1 MKRKAII
8 GLVLLLIVAGGALG
22 WWFWSWRNKSG
33 ALRLP
38 GVVEIQE
45 VRLGSKIG
53 GRVLEVKTAEG
64 KMAEEGEELVVFDM
78 PELKAQIEQQQA
90 RVAAAEADAAKMQNG
105 ARPQE
110 LQSAWAMM
118 LMAYDRWWKA
128 ENGFRPEEV
137 RQARDDLK
145 AAEADLKLAQ
155 EEFRREEQLAGTTAG
170 KQADYDIARANLNRA
185 QARRQAV
192 EAKLDLYLA
201 GTREEEKA
209 EAAADFMRAYANF
222 DVLAAG
228 NRYEDI
234 EAAEAR
240 AADARG
246 KLHELEANLAESIV
260 RAPGKIRIEVLAVRK
275 GDIVS
280 PNQPILRVLKAEDQW
295 IRIYVPETELGKI
308 RVGQDVEV
316 TMDANPGKQYPGKV
330 IQIASISEFTP
341 RNVQSAEER
350 KHQVFGVKVR
360 VEDPDG
366 VFKSGMAAE
375 VIVPLHE

>member
-1 MKRKAII
+1 MKRAVI
-8 GLVLLLIVAGGALG
+8 GVVLLLIVAGGALG
-22 WWFWSWRNKSG
+22 WWFWSWRGRNE

-45 VRLGSKIG
+45 VRLGSKVG

-64 KMAEEGEELVVFDM
+64 KTAEEGEELVIFDV

-110 LQSAWAMM
+110 IQSAWAMM
-118 LMAYDRWWKA
+118 LMAFDRWQKA

-137 RQARDDLK
+137 RQARDDSK

-155 EEFRREEQLAGTTAG
+155 EEFRREEQLVRTTAG
-170 KQADYDIARANLNRA
+170 KQADYDVARANLNRA
-185 QARRQAV
+185 KARRQAAQ
-192 EAKLDLYLA
+192 AKLDLYEA
-201 GTREEEKA
+201 GARQEEKA
-209 EAAADFMRAYANF
+209 EAAADFMRAYANY

-240 AADARG
+240 AAEARG
-246 KLHELEANLAESIV
+246 RLHELEANLAESIV
-260 RAPGKIRIEVLAVRK
+260 RSPGKIRIEVLAVRK
-275 GDIVS
+275 GDIVA

-295 IRIYVPETELGKI
+295 VKIYVPETQLANI
-308 RVGQDVEV
+308 RLGQDVGV
-316 TMDANPGKQYPGKV
+316 TMDANPGKRYPGKV